1 METLCNNYS
10 IIKNAILENYLSVFV
25 HKSKLTYSL
34 LDVLYAEG
42 VIRGYNTYSTPGK
55 IEVFLKYHKGHSVI
69 NNIKAVSSPG
79 RYVYLSF
86 DDICYWNKQSKHSFI
101 VLSTSKNVISSKVA
115 KQLKVGGKALCI
127 IS

>member
-10 IIKNAILENYLSVFV
+10 IIKNAILENYLSVFL
-25 HKSKLTYSL
+25 HKSKMTCKL

-42 VIRGYNTYSTPGK
+42 VIRGYNMYSTQGK
-55 IEVFLKYHKGHSVI
+55 IEVFLKYHKGYSVI
-69 NNIKAVSSPG
+69 NNIKAISSPG

-86 DDICYWNKQSKHSFI
+86 DDICYWDKQSKHSFI
-101 VLSTSKNVISSKVA
+101 VLSTSKDLISSKVA
-115 KQLKVGGKALCI
+115 KQLKIGGKALCI